1 MMGGSFDAKMLQ
13 DQQKI
18 DQQAAAQNAQTYNPD
33 GSGKA
38 NDYHPPAMPQ
48 STFPPTLTAG
58 SDFKVNRDEL
68 TQVAS
73 QMGKDLASLNAALQT
88 LGNGG
93 AGGSTVG
100 GWETADGFGNNSGQA
115 WWGIYSFVQE
125 LNGVYDQVIGYLH
138 QTAANYNDAEQTTA
152 AAASNVGADAAP
164 SGLA

>member
-1 MMGGSFDAKMLQ
+1 
-13 DQQKI
+13 
-18 DQQAAAQNAQTYNPD
+18 
-33 GSGKA
+33 
-38 NDYHPPAMPQ
+38 
-48 STFPPTLTAG
+48 LTAG